1 VRNRFLIAALVSA
14 VYLFAPAAALAQT
27 AGIGVFPPPNG
38 SGGGVST
45 VSCGN
50 LSPLFTCAVTN
61 PTTTPAI
68 AFALSAFPDTK
79 VFPAAN
85 CVNST
90 AGAAWNTDLSPG
102 CFGGSNNLGG
112 YLPFADASTAQF
124 ETELP
129 LDWDTASQPYI
140 RLFFT
145 SGANTTGTVIF
156 TVATAC
162 YASDGSTSTDPSFAT
177 AQTFSTSTMAAAS
190 RGWSQGLQLNAVS
203 SANNCVAGGSL
214 LVKITRTTDTAP
226 TAAFVTKAV
235 LTIPRLIAVQA
246 N

>member
-1 VRNRFLIAALVSA
+1 MTLASAA
-14 VYLFAPAAALAQT
+14 YLFAQASALAQT
-27 AGIGVFPPPNG
+27 AGIGVFPPPSG
-38 SGGGVST
+38 SGGGVSS

-50 LSPLFTCAVTN
+50 LSPLFTCTVTN

-68 AFALSAFPDTK
+68 AFTLAAFPDTK

-85 CVNST
+85 CVSSI
-90 AGAAWNTDLSPG
+90 AGAAWNTELSPG
-102 CFGGSNNLGG
+102 CVGGSNNLGG
-112 YLPFADASTAQF
+112 YLPFVDASTAQF

-129 LDWDTASQPYI
+129 LDWDITAQPYI
-140 RLFFT
+140 RLFFM

-162 YASDGSTSTDPSFAT
+162 YKSDGSTSIDPSFAT

-190 RGWSQGLQLNAVS
+190 RGWSQGLQLNAVTS
-203 SANNCVAGGSL
+203 GNNCVAGGSL
-214 LVKITRTTDTAP
+214 LVKITRTTDTAS

-235 LTIPRLIAVQA
+235 LTIPRLITVQA